1 MSTPLIWIVIPIGFA
16 GVLALLHNKPKL
28 SSILTCVF
36 TFGLVV
42 LALVFPKDLA
52 FVLPD
57 QRIEIPSS
65 LVILNRTVQITG
77 ESLTMIALL
86 YAITLL
92 WNLGNS
98 VFKVSTWFNALSLVI
113 TALWVTVLSVI
124 PFLYAALL
132 IELIALLSVPLLSP
146 RGKKTDLGLLRYIVF
161 ETLALALILLT
172 GWMLSGISAVP
183 AASPLLVRASIM
195 LLFGFAL
202 WIGAFPFH
210 SWIPMISQSSAPWAV
225 SFLLA
230 IMQTALSVFL
240 LTFLDQYAWLRNLP
254 QVYTS
259 LRWLGVIMI
268 TFSGLAAT
276 LQQNLAR
283 HFGYLIIME
292 TGYSLLAISL
302 TPQGGL
308 PYLAMLLL
316 PRVFC
321 YFLWGWALSGIRQ
334 LQPEANFEQSSLSGL
349 YRTFPLLSMSILV
362 SMLSLLGFPL
372 LPLFPQ
378 KQMLWLLA
386 SRNAPETIPFI
397 IIGGLGMLV
406 AILHLFSLFIRNA
419 GNNISPTTQ
428 KEPAKLV
435 VPIILVL
442 ILMLTIAIAPQ
453 VILPSIMEILE
464 PFTHLSMP

>member
-36 TFGLVV
+36 TLGLVV

-77 ESLTMIALL
+77 ESFTMVALL

>member
-202 WIGAFPFH
+202 WLGAFHFH

>member
-36 TFGLVV
+36 TLGLVV

-57 QRIEIPSS
+57 QRIEIPNS

-183 AASPLLVRASIM
+183 AASTLLVRARIM

-225 SFLLA
+225 SFLLT

-240 LTFLDQYAWLRNLP
+240 LTFLDQFAWLRNLP
-254 QVYTS
+254 PVYTS

-276 LQQNLAR
+276 LQQNLTR
-283 HFGYLIIME
+283 QFGYLIIME

-316 PRVFC
+316 PRVLS
-321 YFLWGWALSGIRQ
+321 YFLWGWALSRIRQ
-334 LQPEANFEQSSLSGL
+334 LQPEASFELGSLSGL
-349 YRTFPLLSMSILV
+349 YHTSPLLSMSILV

-386 SRNAPETIPFI
+386 SQNSPETIPFI
-397 IIGGLGMLV
+397 TIGGLGMLV
-406 AILHLFSLFIRNA
+406 AIMHLFSLFIRNES
-419 GNNISPTTQ
+419 NNISPTPQ

-453 VILPSIMEILE
+453 TVLPSIMEILA

>member
-36 TFGLVV
+36 TLGLVV